1 MLTAKVVGDTGPNL
15 NMNRTRGEDV
25 PRISLPHYVMIF
37 LSWFGHCYCLVYSDA
52 WLWTEREV
60 NEAIT
65 LWYSV
70 AEGGGVLNSL
80 YV

>member
-1 MLTAKVVGDTGPNL
+1 
-15 NMNRTRGEDV
+15 MNRTRGEDV
-25 PRISLPHYVMIF
+25 QRISLPHYVMIF
-37 LSWFGHCYCLVYSDA
+37 LSWFGHCYCLVYYWPGSGQ
-52 WLWTEREV
+52 REV